1 MSAIVEAHD
10 ENEIKRAIDAGA
22 DIVGVNNRNLKD
34 FSVDIENSICLRRCV
49 DEDIIFISEVVLK
62 QKKILPD

>member
-1 MSAIVEAHD
+1 MK
-10 ENEIKRAIDAGA
+10 EIKRAIDAGA

-34 FSVDIENSICLRRCV
+34 FSVDIENSIRLRRCV
-49 DEDIIFISEVVLK
+49 DEDIILFSESGVK